1 MILWASAFQPLI
13 KVVRGTALG
22 IGYEYIYLFGRIEP
36 HFKTDFGS
44 YLALSAWKRMIFHL
58 SGTLGSALGAALV
71 AVIADERLWI
81 ITRKAHRA
89 EANSAKCVLLHSPL
103 PFERLLRYKE
113 RANRSWSFTSG
124 TAIQIKHQREVVILC
139 G

>member
-13 KVVRGTALG
+13 KVVSGTALG

-71 AVIADERLWI
+71 AVIADERLRI

-89 EANSAKCVLLHSPL
+89 EANSAKCVLLHSP
-103 PFERLLRYKE
+103 
-113 RANRSWSFTSG
+113 RSALSVFSG
-124 TAIQIKHQREVVILC
+124 VRNALIAVGVSRTEQQFR
-139 G
+139 